1 MWMGFV
7 TIFSVMIL
15 GDAFLSEDPS
25 QPEYDYPLLL
35 ELPLHMALPFVFILL
50 VSFAWS
56 SGSEDQD
63 LVNLGEILNGLFS
76 YDFLGARSENVFFDY
91 LGALLGVGYMVS
103 GYGTVVGH
111 DLAHRT
117 RNRMSLIEARWLL
130 SASCNADFAIEH
142 VYGHHVTVG
151 TKDDPATARRGEN
164 VYAFSIRSTV
174 MGHISA
180 WKHELKN
187 LRKKGNNIFSP
198 KNKMI
203 TGYLMSLF
211 WCVLFFVAGGNFGL
225 MLFFGQA
232 VLAKFNLE
240 VVNYME
246 HYGLVRNSNHK
257 VGPEHSWNTNKRMS
271 TMVLFSQ
278 PGTLHIMKNQGEN
291 TGNWILMRMDPKCL
305 LAI

>member
-1 MWMGFV
+1 MGGNWMWMGFV

-25 QPEYDYPLLL
+25 QPEYDYPRLL

-63 LVNLGEILNGLFS
+63 FLNLGEILNGLFS
-76 YDFLGARSENVFFDY
+76 YDFLGARSENGFFDY

-117 RNRMSLIEARWLL
+117 RDKISLIEARWLL

-151 TKDDPATARRGEN
+151 TNEDPATAR
-164 VYAFSIRSTV
+164 S
-174 MGHISA
+174 
-180 WKHELKN
+180 
-187 LRKKGNNIFSP
+187 
-198 KNKMI
+198 
-203 TGYLMSLF
+203 
-211 WCVLFFVAGGNFGL
+211 
-225 MLFFGQA
+225 
-232 VLAKFNLE
+232 
-240 VVNYME
+240 
-246 HYGLVRNSNHK
+246 
-257 VGPEHSWNTNKRMS
+257 
-271 TMVLFSQ
+271 
-278 PGTLHIMKNQGEN
+278 
-291 TGNWILMRMDPKCL
+291 CL
-305 LAI
+305 LYTSPSPRDGLLSRMPSSA